1 MSGLLKRFLK
11 IMNQC
16 QSILEKFCV
25 GDLLANVIR
34 TTKYVNI
41 SYSWRKSYIFSTP
54 QNILYV
60 ILMDVKV
67 DKSISIRYYNAG
79 DQTIKIA
86 GILVSFKPVILLKL
100 LNVIEAIANVSV
112 DYYKVIAD
120 GKSKTVS
127 C

>member
-1 MSGLLKRFLK
+1 MKIRRSFNASAITLLIEKHLLRKSKPQINMSGLLKRFLK

-16 QSILEKFCV
+16 QSILENICV

-60 ILMDVKV
+60 ILMDFKV

-79 DQTIKIA
+79 DHPQ
-86 GILVSFKPVILLKL
+86 LSPPL
-100 LNVIEAIANVSV
+100 
-112 DYYKVIAD
+112 
-120 GKSKTVS
+120 
-127 C
+127 